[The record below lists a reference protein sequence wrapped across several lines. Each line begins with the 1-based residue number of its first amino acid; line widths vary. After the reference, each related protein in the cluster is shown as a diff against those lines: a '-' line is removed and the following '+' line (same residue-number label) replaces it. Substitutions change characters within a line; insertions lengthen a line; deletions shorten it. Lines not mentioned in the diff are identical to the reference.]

1 MTFLKEIEWVIKMEE
16 LIIEL
21 NGRGGGGKKSWHF

>member
-21 NGRGGGGKKSWHF
+21 NGRGGGKKSWHF